1 MMDQGAI
8 SDQLSG
14 ILEQLQMLV
23 QMAYEAGDGG
33 LAVWAEKACDDADQF
48 LLSLEQGQG
57 A

>member
-1 MMDQGAI
+1 MDQGAI